1 MDKTL
6 KDFTNYERRME
17 GTYRGLYNVSCSEKI
32 NVAKEKVKG
41 VSCGR
46 LQEYSEW
53 GKCRQKEV

>member
-32 NVAKEKVKG
+32 KVAKEKVKG

-46 LQEYSEW
+46 LQEYSE
-53 GKCRQKEV
+53 